1 MCWLLA
7 FFLRDIIAHDAPPT
21 ICTVSSTSG
30 CKICLHNNNYIM
42 FNGLSVKSSDGGRPN
57 SNGSS
62 SASAATGIVNNEGS
76 GFSFLNSNPPVKED
90 RSIPS
95 PPSNQQGVDD
105 VVASDILLL
114 SPAGVTSSGF
124 SFLSTPM
131 TSQQTKQEVVLDSSI
146 TNPNTSSD
154 TDNSTSNSGFSFLSN
169 KTTTYTA
176 TEEEKIGYET
186 STSVFS
192 FLNSSVGV
200 SATQLQHQIPK
211 EYSIEKEESTTNQP
225 SELSLLGQ
233 GALQPN
239 NSLNSD
245 VATSSLPQLAAT
257 SNLPSYTVI
266 PNNPLFS
273 SNTITAAAAAENKHI
288 PTPST
293 IGVVFEGASKPGAI
307 QKKRRGKKIGVGAQD
322 QQEAIS
328 TAPESYNA
336 TISTTSHQHQQQ
348 PSVSSQ
354 EGEAEKIRT
363 AAAVAAERAEQF
375 ILQKQKEIC
384 REVHTNT
391 FSSDSS
397 SILHTGRYGASK
409 ESKNEVVPSDATVEA
424 AERAAKEAQHRM
436 VNGSGNNPTKNGIM
450 SGFFGRTSKKFGFH
464 LGNTSIHGKG
474 TVGNTQ
480 NDGDHSG
487 SNTPPR
493 QYPSDSGIISNDSY
507 KPNPSESI
515 QAPPDPPASSHLTT
529 PTRNG
534 SSLSFI
540 IPATTLSITTG
551 VTNAVHD
558 GAKRDETI
566 DQATMQQRLEEERRA
581 QFKEQERLW
590 QAAQKERE
598 EYERLAREREEE
610 RLRKLAEEERRK
622 NRSPQEKMDELLAT
636 FSAETQQAMQVVV
649 EVRFLHKNSKGA
661 LLSLKSL
668 HYFVLFV
675 AIS

>member
-1 MCWLLA
+1 M
-7 FFLRDIIAHDAPPT
+7 
-21 ICTVSSTSG
+21 
-30 CKICLHNNNYIM
+30 N
-42 FNGLSVKSSDGGRPN
+42 SD
-57 SNGSS
+57 
-62 SASAATGIVNNEGS
+62 AATGN
-76 GFSFLNSNPPVKED
+76 
-90 RSIPS
+90 
-95 PPSNQQGVDD
+95 
-105 VVASDILLL
+105 
-114 SPAGVTSSGF
+114 
-124 SFLSTPM
+124 
-131 TSQQTKQEVVLDSSI
+131 
-146 TNPNTSSD
+146 
-154 TDNSTSNSGFSFLSN
+154 
-169 KTTTYTA
+169 
-176 TEEEKIGYET
+176 
-186 STSVFS
+186 
-192 FLNSSVGV
+192 
-200 SATQLQHQIPK
+200 
-211 EYSIEKEESTTNQP
+211 
-225 SELSLLGQ
+225 
-233 GALQPN
+233 
-239 NSLNSD
+239 
-245 VATSSLPQLAAT
+245 LPQLATT
-257 SNLPSYTVI
+257 SNLPSFTAI

-273 SNTITAAAAAENKHI
+273 NTSIPGAASENKHI

-293 IGVVFEGASKPGAI
+293 IGVVFEGASKPGTI
-307 QKKRRGKKIGVGAQD
+307 QKKRRGKKIGVGALD

-328 TAPESYNA
+328 TASEPYNA
-336 TISTTSHQHQQQ
+336 TISTTSHQHQEK

-354 EGEAEKIRT
+354 EDEAEKIRT

-409 ESKNEVVPSDATVEA
+409 ENKNEVVPLDSTVEA

-436 VNGSGNNPTKNGIM
+436 VNGSGNNTNTKNGIM

-480 NDGDHSG
+480 NDGNHSG

-493 QYPSDSGIISNDSY
+493 QNPSDSGIISSDSY

-540 IPATTLSITTG
+540 IPATTLSISSG
-551 VTNAVHD
+551 VPNAVHD
-558 GAKRDETI
+558 GTKRDETI

-610 RLRKLAEEERRK
+610 RLRKLAEEERQK
-622 NRSPQEKMDELLAT
+622 NRSPQEKMDELLAA
-636 FSAETQQAMQVVV
+636 FSSETQQAMKVVA
-649 EVRFLHKNSKGA
+649 EVRFLHIKSPEVHSSLCNHCTTSCY
-661 LLSLKSL
+661 LLQYLKSY
-668 HYFVLFV
+668 YF
-675 AIS
+675 S